1 LFLKSTSI
9 SALLSGFIG
18 TEFSAVFRDNKS
30 DKRRIQ
36 LAEPGPML
44 PPVPAILLTVNGNN
58 GIPDEISVVWTFIIE
73 GNPPQI
79 GISVHAH
86 HVAQR
91 FISKHK
97 EFVLNVPTT
106 KIIGAFDTVDM
117 NSSKVG
123 DKFKLTGLTRGKA
136 IKVNAPTIEESP
148 IHCECRVFN
157 TIKVPP
163 ARTVFLA
170 EVVATTVHEDVCDKN
185 GRLIVSAV
193 PFFGMTAGSGEFYT
207 MGKLVGHIG
216 KSVGRNDIR
225 SVVSGCLK
233 FFNILTYVIIIRYV

>member
-1 LFLKSTSI
+1 MKIESTCTSRRLFLKNTAFST
-9 SALLSGFIG
+9 LLSGFCGIG
-18 TEFSAVFRDNKS
+18 FSATYGEINP
-30 DKRRIQ
+30 DKPRIQ

-106 KIIGAFDTVDM
+106 KY
-117 NSSKVG
+117 NRYE
-123 DKFKLTGLTRGKA
+123 FKQGWR
-136 IKVNAPTIEESP
+136 
-148 IHCECRVFN
+148 
-157 TIKVPP
+157 
-163 ARTVFLA
+163 
-170 EVVATTVHEDVCDKN
+170 
-185 GRLIVSAV
+185 
-193 PFFGMTAGSGEFYT
+193 
-207 MGKLVGHIG
+207 
-216 KSVGRNDIR
+216 
-225 SVVSGCLK
+225 
-233 FFNILTYVIIIRYV
+233 